1 MFFKISI
8 KDRDKNKIGYTSIY
22 SNPPKIFKYIKEN
35 ITFFLLSISIHFFSF
50 CFILKNLYNP
60 GNSKRNGEKNERKYG
75 LSFMERNP
83 SSVFLISKGL
93 KVEKV
98 LSLETVKTFGRNI
111 ENEDV
116 LSLLSSELTVDSP
129 FYKVLSTSWSLAF
142 SEGENQFNLIKD
154 QLPKKNTI
162 YLGNKLKTFQASYKA
177 ICGKQGEVKNIIC
190 NLNDITEMDKRLNDY
205 KKGYVENIMVQEILE
220 KENKKEISQNL
231 ERSLRLA
238 LNELEF
244 QLSRY
249 DELNKG
255 KELIKSLND
264 FLSKIKKSI
273 LH

>member
-1 MFFKISI
+1 
-8 KDRDKNKIGYTSIY
+8 
-22 SNPPKIFKYIKEN
+22 
-35 ITFFLLSISIHFFSF
+35 
-50 CFILKNLYNP
+50 
-60 GNSKRNGEKNERKYG
+60 
-75 LSFMERNP
+75 
-83 SSVFLISKGL
+83 
-93 KVEKV
+93 
-98 LSLETVKTFGRNI
+98 
-111 ENEDV
+111 
-116 LSLLSSELTVDSP
+116 
-129 FYKVLSTSWSLAF
+129 
-142 SEGENQFNLIKD
+142 
-154 QLPKKNTI
+154 
-162 YLGNKLKTFQASYKA
+162 
-177 ICGKQGEVKNIIC
+177 
-190 NLNDITEMDKRLNDY
+190 MDKRLNDY